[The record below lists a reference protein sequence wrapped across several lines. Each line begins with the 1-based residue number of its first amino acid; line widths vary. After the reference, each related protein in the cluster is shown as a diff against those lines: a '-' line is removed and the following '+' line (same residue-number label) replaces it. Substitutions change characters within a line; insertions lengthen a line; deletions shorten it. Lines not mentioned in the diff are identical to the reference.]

1 MGYNGPIGYDGRPS
15 MWDNAALVKWGPVVI
30 PRRQDVNTLG
40 LNLTVAAL
48 DPSNYGDH
56 YLNAQKFIAVMD
68 NQQALFE
75 SMVGG
80 VDDFGPSYVIPM
92 NGNNNGNP
100 SINPFGSMDP
110 VFGPGVTNPF
120 APSSVYGPSGVY
132 MPNGNN
138 PLNPWDNGGYGG
150 VGISSLPN
158 GGVLTAP
165 DADNPS
171 ALLNSRLSLM
181 EKYCDKYGKIVDIDK
196 IRSEYSS
203 NPEEGVE
210 YCDEIINTRFDQ
222 SKLRKIVHK
231 EYEEFL
237 KAKENAGKG
246 VADQWVDAIIKQ
258 GLAPLNI
265 SAGGVSKNNVLD
277 VIGAFAMNEEVR
289 NGKVSLYNVME
300 SPEVTSGLIRA
311 LKEKADDALLGDE
324 LDDREKEQ
332 VEKYISSL
340 TFHYDKYAE
349 SLEDDN
355 ARNDVAFRDV
365 RKKIALDYMKLFSI
379 LRISEAKHND
389 SVAPQY
395 FGLPQDSSIKF
406 EDQTQRAYKECEHK
420 GTPKLKTII

>member
-1 MGYNGPIGYDGRPS
+1 MSYNGYFDIDGRACLPNNPYVLGLAYGGEVIPANKTETLFAQEAPFLLFDDSRASTTRLNAYKFDATMRAYDSFGMRQEPS
-15 MWDNAALVKWGPVVI
+15 PFGQSWVIPVVN
-30 PRRQDVNTLG
+30 PNVSG
-40 LNLTVAAL
+40 AAQN
-48 DPSNYGDH
+48 PYG
-56 YLNAQKFIAVMD
+56 A
-68 NQQALFE
+68 
-75 SMVGG
+75 
-80 VDDFGPSYVIPM
+80 
-92 NGNNNGNP
+92 
-100 SINPFGSMDP
+100 
-110 VFGPGVTNPF
+110 TNPF
-120 APSSVYGPSGVY
+120 ASAPYGTNAPGSVNGPSGVY

-138 PLNPWDNGGYGG
+138 PINPWNNGGYGG

-420 GTPKLKTII
+420 GTPKLKTIM